1 MPNLCDY
8 SMKIVGKKE
17 DIADFIEVMQCD
29 YDYENYEFSFNRH
42 MGGRVFEAI
51 EDSEGITLE
60 NGKYSIEI
68 YGNCAW
74 SVQACMT
81 DGNFT
86 YYKEFKDEYGDN
98 SRSTTLQLESERL
111 HLDIEVYSNEIG
123 IGFQEH
129 YLIKEGHT
137 KISESVDFSAYCIED
152 YETKEEAELD
162 NDLTITDE
170 EWSDNDG
177 YIYRGGF
184 KNYGVFSI

>member
-1 MPNLCDY
+1 MANLCDY
-8 SMKIVGKKE
+8 EMKIVGRKE
-17 DIADFIEVMQCD
+17 DIADFIKVMQCD
-29 YDYENYEFSFNRH
+29 YDYEKNEFSFNRH
-42 MGGRVFEAI
+42 MGGRVFDAI
-51 EDSEGITLE
+51 EVPEGMNFE
-60 NGKYSIEI
+60 SGKYSIEI
-68 YGNCAW
+68 YGDCAW

-81 DGNFT
+81 DGDFT
-86 YYKEFKDEYGDN
+86 YYKDFEDEYGDN

-129 YLIKEGHT
+129 YLIKDGLT
-137 KISESVDFSAYCIED
+137 KISESADLYVYCIED

-162 NDLTITDE
+162 NDITITDE

-184 KNYGVFSI
+184 ENYGVFSI